1 MILTIF
7 ARDLVNKSFL
17 QVAFGSSLVFV
28 PTDGTRAAIY
38 YYHLSTEKQ
47 RYAIDLSGGYLR
59 ACIRAVSAKDK
70 RKRRPEGWITS
81 VECLRAPSGWCSRLG
96 AAAGVAGAPVAVV
109 PTSVPGT
116 TAASASAEPA
126 RARRG
131 YGTMTAVTSSTKSR
145 WSGLPGVTRGWRHPP
160 RRATAEASST
170 AAGRRFV
177 ASDCRPPPPYP
188 RTKHSPVSTI

>member
-1 MILTIF
+1 MNNSGYI
-7 ARDLVNKSFL
+7 RSCEYKSFL
-17 QVAFGSSLVFV
+17 QVAFESSLFV
-28 PTDGTRAAIY
+28 PTDRTCAAIY
-38 YYHLSTEKQ
+38 YSATGKQ
-47 RYAIDLSGGYLR
+47 AHAIDLSGGYPP

-96 AAAGVAGAPVAVV
+96 AGAGEAGAPVAVV

-116 TAASASAEPA
+116 TAASASAGPA

-131 YGTMTAVTSSTKSR
+131 YGTTTAVTSSTRSR
-145 WSGLPGVTRGWRHPP
+145 WSGLPSGVTKGWRRPP

-177 ASDCRPPPPYP
+177 ASPDCRPPPPYP
-188 RTKHSPVSTI
+188 RTKHNPVSTT